1 MRGTMFRR
9 PLFAIFLLQILFI
22 GIWYHIFGGEETPPQ
37 EDIPVE
43 CVGRV
48 EEIRIGASGIV
59 LVLSDVKAKNKE
71 KSREVYA
78 DRCIVYDFSDKHLF
92 SSSKIGNTIHI
103 QGTYFTFETV
113 SNPGGF
119 DEDLYYKSQGI
130 NAKIIADSLEIVND
144 RMDPL
149 RHGLYLL
156 RQRAME
162 QLLAVM
168 EERDA
173 GVLGAMILGEK
184 SYLPADRKEQFQK
197 TGIGHLLAISG
208 LHVSLLGAGLFF
220 FLRSYCL
227 PMRQAVVVTVV
238 FLFLYG
244 QFTGFPVATERAVLM
259 MACGLFA
266 RYTGRCYDAL
276 SAMALSGIITLLQQ
290 PLQLF
295 QCGFILSYTAIA
307 GIVLFSPVM
316 KKLSP
321 YFKKY
326 GVRGKILQAVL
337 SSVSVFLVTMPVML
351 WFFYEISPYAIL
363 ANLVVLPLLSL
374 LVGAGVFGCIL
385 SFFWKAAGGF
395 LLSTVHYILRFY
407 EIVCLA
413 LEELPGRSVVTGRPV
428 LELILLYYV
437 VLVGGIFLYL
447 KWEKIWIAFVA
458 GILLAETL
466 LFFSPSV
473 SFLYIQLDVG
483 QGDCAVIMCGE
494 KTYLIDGGSTSQK
507 EVGKYVISKCLKY
520 YGRSQVDAV
529 FITHS
534 DADHTNGILE
544 LAINQKDWGIKI
556 QKIIMPKIQKT
567 DDGYKRLYRSFQS
580 CNIKI
585 NRMRRGERLSH
596 GGLCI
601 RCVHPTPDYEWESEN
616 DYSLTLDITYR
627 DLRILTTGDLEQ
639 EGERAIGD
647 LRGGYDLLK
656 VGHHGSKTSTSQ
668 DFLAMV
674 SPQYAVISAGKKN
687 RYGHP
692 SPETIEKFR
701 NTGVQIKNTMECGA
715 VLAEWNSGKRIY
727 SFRGNLKR
735 DV

>member
-1 MRGTMFRR
+1 MSKIILRR
-9 PLFAIFLLQILFI
+9 PLFAIFLLQIIFI
-22 GIWYHIFGGEETPPQ
+22 GIWYHIFGGEESPPQ
-37 EDIPVE
+37 ENIPVE

-48 EEIRIGASGIV
+48 GGIRIGTSGKM
-59 LVLSDVKAKNKE
+59 LVLSDVKVKNKDTG
-71 KSREVYA
+71 REILT

-92 SSSKIGNTIHI
+92 SNSKIGNTIHI
-103 QGTYFTFETV
+103 LGAYSTFQAV

-119 DEDLYYKSQGI
+119 DENLYYKSQGI
-130 NAKIIADSLEIVND
+130 SAKIFADSMDIVDD
-144 RMDPL
+144 RIDFVQ
-149 RHGLYLL
+149 HGLFLL
-156 RQRAME
+156 RQRAMK

-184 SYLPADRKEQFQK
+184 TYLPVDRKEQFQR

-208 LHVSLLGAGLFF
+208 LHVSLLGTGLFF

-227 PMRQAVVVTVV
+227 PMRKAVVVTMV

-259 MACGLFA
+259 MVCGLFA

-276 SAMALSGIITLLQQ
+276 SAMALSGIITLFQQ

-316 KKLSP
+316 EKLSP
-321 YFKKY
+321 YFKKN
-326 GVRGKILQAVL
+326 GFQGKMLQAVM
-337 SSVSVFLVTMPVML
+337 SSTSVFVVTMPVML

-374 LVGAGVFGCIL
+374 LVGAGVFGCVL
-385 SFFWKAAGGF
+385 SFFWELAGGF
-395 LLSTVHYILRFY
+395 ILSTVHYILRFY
-407 EIVCLA
+407 EMVCLVI
-413 LEELPGRSVVTGRPV
+413 EKLPGRSVVTGRPAP
-428 LELILLYYV
+428 ECILLYYV
-437 VLVGGIFLYL
+437 VLVGGIFLYV
-447 KWEKIWIAFVA
+447 KWEKKWNIFIAGVLLA
-458 GILLAETL
+458 GIF
-466 LFFSPSV
+466 LFFPPSP

-483 QGDCAVIMCGE
+483 QGDCSVILCGE
-494 KTYLIDGGSTSQK
+494 KTYLIDGGSTSEK

-520 YGRSQVDAV
+520 YGRSRIDAV

-544 LAINQKDWGIKI
+544 LAANQREWNITID
-556 QKIIMPKIQKT
+556 KIIMPEIQKI
-567 DDGYKRLYRSFQS
+567 DAGYKTLYRSFKSYNIEVNKMKKGDVLS
-580 CNIKI
+580 CQKLRI
-585 NRMRRGERLSH
+585 
-596 GGLCI
+596 C
-601 RCVHPTPDYEWESEN
+601 CVHPAPDYEWESEN
-616 DYSLTLDITYR
+616 DYSLTLDISYQ
-627 DLRILTTGDLEQ
+627 DLRILATGDLEQ
-639 EGERAIGD
+639 QGERAAGD

-668 DFLAMV
+668 EFLVMV
-674 SPQYAVISAGKKN
+674 SPRYGVISAGKKN

-692 SPETIEKFR
+692 SPETVKKLKTANVRIR
-701 NTGVQIKNTMECGA
+701 NTMECGA
-715 VLAEWNSGKRIY
+715 VFAEWRSGKRIY
-727 SFRGNLKR
+727 GFREK
-735 DV
+735 

>member
-1 MRGTMFRR
+1 MRRIMFGR
-9 PLFAIFLLQILFI
+9 PLFAVFLLQILFV
-22 GIWYHIFGGEETPPQ
+22 GIWYHIFGGEKTPLL

-48 EEIRIGASGIV
+48 DEIRIGTSGIV
-59 LVLSDVKAKNKE
+59 LVLSDVKAKNKDTG
-71 KSREVYA
+71 REIYT

-92 SSSKIGNTIHI
+92 SNSKIGNTIHI
-103 QGTYFTFETV
+103 QGAYSTFETV

-119 DEDLYYKSQGI
+119 DENLYYKSQGI
-130 NAKIIADSLEIVND
+130 SAKIFADSLEIVND

-149 RHGLYLL
+149 QHGLYLL

-227 PMRQAVVVTVV
+227 PMRQAVVFTVV
-238 FLFLYG
+238 FLFIYG

-295 QCGFILSYTAIA
+295 QSGFILSYTAIA

-316 KKLSP
+316 EKLSP

-326 GVRGKILQAVL
+326 GMRGKILQAVL
-337 SSVSVFLVTMPVML
+337 SSVSVFLVTLPVLL

-374 LVGAGVFGCIL
+374 LVGAGVFGCII

-407 EIVCLA
+407 EIVCMVM
-413 LEELPGRSVVTGRPV
+413 EELPGHSVVTGRPA

-437 VLVGGIFLYL
+437 ILVGGYL
-447 KWEKIWIAFVA
+447 FVCEMGKKMDHCCLRHVA
-458 GILLAETL
+458 GWNPFAFSAQC
-466 LFFSPSV
+466 FFFVYPA
-473 SFLYIQLDVG
+473 G
-483 QGDCAVIMCGE
+483 CG
-494 KTYLIDGGSTSQK
+494 
-507 EVGKYVISKCLKY
+507 
-520 YGRSQVDAV
+520 A
-529 FITHS
+529 
-534 DADHTNGILE
+534 
-544 LAINQKDWGIKI
+544 
-556 QKIIMPKIQKT
+556 
-567 DDGYKRLYRSFQS
+567 
-580 CNIKI
+580 
-585 NRMRRGERLSH
+585 
-596 GGLCI
+596 GGLCCDHVWRENLSDRWREHLSKGSGKI
-601 RCVHPTPDYEWESEN
+601 CNNQMSQVLWKEPGRCCIYYSQRCRPHEWDSGTGVKSRGVECKNWEN
-616 DYSLTLDITYR
+616 N
-627 DLRILTTGDLEQ
+627 
-639 EGERAIGD
+639 
-647 LRGGYDLLK
+647 
-656 VGHHGSKTSTSQ
+656 
-668 DFLAMV
+668 
-674 SPQYAVISAGKKN
+674 YA
-687 RYGHP
+687 
-692 SPETIEKFR
+692 R
-701 NTGVQIKNTMECGA
+701 NTKD
-715 VLAEWNSGKRIY
+715 R
-727 SFRGNLKR
+727 
-735 DV
+735 

>member
-1 MRGTMFRR
+1 MRENLFRR
-9 PLFAIFLLQILFI
+9 PLFAVFLLQILFI
-22 GIWYHIFGGEETPPQ
+22 GIWYHISGGEERPPQ
-37 EDIPVE
+37 EEIPVE

-48 EEIRIGASGIV
+48 SEIRIGTSGIA
-59 LVLSDVKAKNKE
+59 LVLSDVKAKNKDTGRDIY
-71 KSREVYA
+71 S
-78 DRCIVYDFSDKHLF
+78 DQCIVYDFSDKHLF
-92 SSSKIGNTIHI
+92 SNSRIGNTIHI
-103 QGTYFTFETV
+103 QGTYSAFETN

-119 DEDLYYKSQGI
+119 EEDLYYRSQGI
-130 NAKIIADSLEIVND
+130 SAKIFAGSMEIING
-144 RMDPL
+144 RRDPV
-149 RHGLYLL
+149 RHDLFQL

-197 TGIGHLLAISG
+197 AGIGHLLAISG

-220 FLRSYCL
+220 FLRRYCL
-227 PMRQAVVVTVV
+227 PMRKAVVVTVV

-259 MACGLFA
+259 MVCGLFA

-307 GIVLFSPVM
+307 GIALFSPVM
-316 KKLSP
+316 EKLSP
-321 YFKKY
+321 YFKKN
-326 GVRGKILQAVL
+326 GFHGKVLQALL
-337 SSVSVFLVTMPVML
+337 SSVSVFLVTLPVIL
-351 WFFYEISPYAIL
+351 WFFHEISPYAIL

-385 SFFWKAAGGF
+385 SFFWEAAGGF

-407 EIVCLA
+407 EMVCLA
-413 LEELPGRSVVTGRPV
+413 VEELPGHNVVTGRPAT
-428 LELILLYYV
+428 EWILLYYA
-437 VLVGGIFLYL
+437 VLVGGIFLYV
-447 KWEKIWIAFVA
+447 KWEKKWASVVTGALLA
-458 GILLAETL
+458 GILL
-466 LFFSPSV
+466 FFPPRF

-483 QGDCAVIMCGE
+483 QGDCSVILCGE
-494 KTYLIDGGSTSQK
+494 NTYLIDGGSTSQK

-520 YGRSQVDAV
+520 YGRSRIDAV

-544 LAINQKDWGIKI
+544 LAANQKKWGIRIEKV
-556 QKIIMPKIQKT
+556 IMPEIQKT
-567 DDGYKRLYRSFQS
+567 DEGYKRLYHSFQS
-580 CNIKI
+580 CNIRV
-585 NRMRRGERLSH
+585 NRMKRGDVLSCQA
-596 GGLCI
+596 LRI
-601 RCVHPTPDYEWESEN
+601 LCVHPSPDYEWESEN

-627 DLRILTTGDLEQ
+627 DLRILATGDLEQ
-639 EGERAIGD
+639 QGETAVGD

-668 DFLAMV
+668 EFLAMV
-674 SPQYAVISAGKKN
+674 SPRYAVISAGKKN

-692 SPETIEKFR
+692 SPETVKKIK
-701 NTGVQIKNTMECGA
+701 NAGVWIRNTMECGA
-715 VLAEWNSGKRIY
+715 VFAEWSSGKRIY
-727 SFRGNLKR
+727 GFREK
-735 DV
+735 

>member
-1 MRGTMFRR
+1 MSKIILRR
-9 PLFAIFLLQILFI
+9 PLFAVFLLQIIFI
-22 GIWYHIFGGEETPPQ
+22 GIWYHIFGGDESPPQ

-48 EEIRIGASGIV
+48 GGIRIGTSGKM
-59 LVLSDVKAKNKE
+59 LVLSDVKAKNKDTG
-71 KSREVYA
+71 REILT
-78 DRCIVYDFSDKHLF
+78 DQCIVYDFSDKHLF
-92 SSSKIGNTIHI
+92 SNSRIGNTIHI
-103 QGTYFTFETV
+103 RGAYSTFQTV

-119 DEDLYYKSQGI
+119 DENLYYKSQGI
-130 NAKIIADSLEIVND
+130 SAKIFADSMDIIDD
-144 RMDPL
+144 RIDFVQ
-149 RHGLYLL
+149 HGLFLL
-156 RQRAME
+156 RQRAMK

-184 SYLPADRKEQFQK
+184 TYLPADRKEQFQK

-227 PMRQAVVVTVV
+227 PMRKAVVATVV
-238 FLFLYG
+238 FLYLYG
-244 QFTGFPVATERAVLM
+244 KFTGFPVATERAVLM

-276 SAMALSGIITLLQQ
+276 SAMALSGIITLFQQ

-316 KKLSP
+316 EKLSP
-321 YFKKY
+321 YFKKN
-326 GVRGKILQAVL
+326 GLRGKMLQAVM
-337 SSVSVFLVTMPVML
+337 SSTSVFLVTVPVML

-374 LVGAGVFGCIL
+374 LVGAGIFGCII
-385 SFFWKAAGGF
+385 SFFWEAAGGF
-395 LLSTVHYILRFY
+395 LLSTVHYILQFY
-407 EIVCLA
+407 EMVCLA
-413 LEELPGRSVVTGRPV
+413 VEELPGHNVVTGRPAP
-428 LELILLYYV
+428 ECILFYYA
-437 VLVGGIFLYL
+437 VLVGGIFLYI
-447 KWEKIWIAFVA
+447 KWEKKWTTFIAGMLLA
-458 GILLAETL
+458 GIF
-466 LFFSPSV
+466 LFFPPSP

-483 QGDCAVIMCGE
+483 QGDCSVILCGN

-520 YGRSQVDAV
+520 YGRSRIDAV

-544 LAINQKDWGIKI
+544 LAANQQKWNIRID
-556 QKIIMPKIQKT
+556 KIIMPGIQKT
-567 DDGYKRLYRSFQS
+567 DPGYKTLYRSFRLY
-580 CNIKI
+580 NIEV
-585 NRMRRGERLSH
+585 NRMKKGDFLSWQALH
-596 GGLCI
+596 I
-601 RCVHPTPDYEWESEN
+601 RCVHPSLDYEWESEN

-627 DLRILTTGDLEQ
+627 NLRILATGDLEQ
-639 EGERAIGD
+639 QGERAAGD

-668 DFLAMV
+668 EFLAMV
-674 SPQYAVISAGKKN
+674 SPRYAVISAGKKN

-692 SPETIEKFR
+692 SPETIKKLK
-701 NTGVQIKNTMECGA
+701 TAGVRIWNTMECGA
-715 VLAEWNSGKRIY
+715 VFAEWRFGKRIY
-727 SFRGNLKR
+727 GFQEK
-735 DV
+735 

>member
-1 MRGTMFRR
+1 MKKIMFRR
-9 PLFAIFLLQILFI
+9 PLFAVFLLQILFI
-22 GIWYHIFGGEETPPQ
+22 GIWYHIFSGEETPPQ

-48 EEIRIGASGIV
+48 GEIRIGTSGKV
-59 LVLSDVKAKNKE
+59 LVLSDVKVKNKDAGGE
-71 KSREVYA
+71 ILT
-78 DRCIVYDFSDKHLF
+78 DQCIVYDFSDKLLF
-92 SSSKIGNTIHI
+92 SNSKIGNTIRI
-103 QGTYFTFETV
+103 KGTYSTFQTV

-130 NAKIIADSLEIVND
+130 SAKIFADSLEMVNN
-144 RMDPL
+144 RLDPI
-149 RHGLYLL
+149 RHGLFLL

-162 QLLAVM
+162 QLLEVM

-227 PMRQAVVVTVV
+227 PMRQAVVATVV

-295 QCGFILSYTAIA
+295 QCGFILSYAAIA

-316 KKLSP
+316 EKLDP
-321 YFKKY
+321 YFKKN
-326 GVRGKILQAVL
+326 GLWGRILQAVL
-337 SSVSVFLVTMPVML
+337 SSVSVFMITMPVML
-351 WFFYEISPYAIL
+351 WFFYEISLYSIL

-407 EIVCLA
+407 EMVCLVV
-413 LEELPGRSVVTGRPV
+413 EELPGRSIMTGRPAP
-428 LELILLYYV
+428 ELILLYYV
-437 VLVGGIFLYL
+437 VLVGGLFLYL
-447 KWEKIWIAFVA
+447 KREKKWIAAVA
-458 GILLAETL
+458 GMFLAGTFF
-466 LFFSPSV
+466 LFPPDV
-473 SFLYIQLDVG
+473 PFLYMQLDVG
-483 QGDCAVIMCGE
+483 QGDCSVILCGE

-520 YGRSQVDAV
+520 YGRSGVDAV

-544 LAINQKDWGIKI
+544 LAENQKNWGIKI
-556 QKIIMPKIQKT
+556 GKIIMPEIQKT
-567 DDGYKRLYRSFQS
+567 DEGYKRLYRSFRS
-580 CNIKI
+580 YNISV
-585 NRMRRGERLSH
+585 NRMKKGDVLSCQA
-596 GGLCI
+596 LRI
-601 RCVHPTPDYEWESEN
+601 RCVHPTPEYEWESEN

-627 DLRILTTGDLEQ
+627 DLRILATGDLEQ
-639 EGERAIGD
+639 EGETAVGD

-668 DFLAMV
+668 EFLAMV
-674 SPQYAVISAGKKN
+674 SPRYAVISAGKKN

-692 SPETIEKFR
+692 SPETVKKLR
-701 NTGVQIKNTMECGA
+701 NAGVQIRNTMECGA
-715 VLAEWNSGKRIY
+715 VFVEWRSGKRIY
-727 SFRGNLKR
+727 IFQEK
-735 DV
+735 

>member
-1 MRGTMFRR
+1 MSKIILRR
-9 PLFAIFLLQILFI
+9 PLFAVFLLQIIFI
-22 GIWYHIFGGEETPPQ
+22 GIWYHIFGGDESPPQ

-48 EEIRIGASGIV
+48 GGIRIGTSGKM
-59 LVLSDVKAKNKE
+59 LVLSDVKAKNKDTG
-71 KSREVYA
+71 REILT
-78 DRCIVYDFSDKHLF
+78 DQCIVYDFSDKHLF
-92 SSSKIGNTIHI
+92 SNSRIGNTIHI
-103 QGTYFTFETV
+103 RGAYSTFQTV

-119 DEDLYYKSQGI
+119 DENLYYKSQGI
-130 NAKIIADSLEIVND
+130 SAKIFADSMDIIDD
-144 RMDPL
+144 RIDFVQ
-149 RHGLYLL
+149 HGLFLL
-156 RQRAME
+156 RQRAMK

-184 SYLPADRKEQFQK
+184 TYLPADRKEQFQK

-227 PMRQAVVVTVV
+227 PMRKAVVATVV
-238 FLFLYG
+238 FLYLYG
-244 QFTGFPVATERAVLM
+244 KFTGFPVATERAVLM

-276 SAMALSGIITLLQQ
+276 SAMALSGIITLFQQ

-316 KKLSP
+316 EKLSP
-321 YFKKY
+321 YFKKN
-326 GVRGKILQAVL
+326 GLRGKMLQAVM
-337 SSVSVFLVTMPVML
+337 SSTSVFLVTVPVML

-374 LVGAGVFGCIL
+374 LVGAGIFGCII
-385 SFFWKAAGGF
+385 SFFWEAAGGF
-395 LLSTVHYILRFY
+395 LLSTVHYILQFY
-407 EIVCLA
+407 EMVCLA
-413 LEELPGRSVVTGRPV
+413 VEELPGHNVVTGRPAP
-428 LELILLYYV
+428 ECILLYYA
-437 VLVGGIFLYL
+437 VLVGGIFLYV
-447 KWEKIWIAFVA
+447 KWEKKWTTFIAGMLLA
-458 GILLAETL
+458 GIFL
-466 LFFSPSV
+466 LFPPSP

-483 QGDCAVIMCGE
+483 QGDCSVILCGN

-520 YGRSQVDAV
+520 YGRSRIDAV

-544 LAINQKDWGIKI
+544 LAANQQKWNIRID
-556 QKIIMPKIQKT
+556 KIIMPGIQKT
-567 DDGYKRLYRSFQS
+567 DPGYKTLYRSFRLY
-580 CNIKI
+580 NIEV
-585 NRMRRGERLSH
+585 NRMKKGDFLSWQALH
-596 GGLCI
+596 I
-601 RCVHPTPDYEWESEN
+601 RCVHPSLDYEWESEN

-627 DLRILTTGDLEQ
+627 DLRILATGDLEQ
-639 EGERAIGD
+639 QGERAAGD

-668 DFLAMV
+668 EFLAMV
-674 SPQYAVISAGKKN
+674 SPRYAVISAGKKN

-692 SPETIEKFR
+692 SPETVKKLK
-701 NTGVQIKNTMECGA
+701 TACVQIRNTMECGA
-715 VLAEWNSGKRIY
+715 VFAEWSSGKRIY
-727 SFRGNLKR
+727 GFREK
-735 DV
+735 

>member
-1 MRGTMFRR
+1 MFRR
-9 PLFAIFLLQILFI
+9 PLFAVFLLQILFI
-22 GIWYHIFGGEETPPQ
+22 GIWYHISGGEKTPPQ

-43 CVGRV
+43 CEGRV
-48 EEIRIGASGIV
+48 GEIRIGTSGKV
-59 LVLSDVKAKNKE
+59 LVLSDVKAKNKNTG
-71 KSREVYA
+71 REIHT
-78 DRCIVYDFSDKHLF
+78 DQCIVYDFSDKLLF
-92 SSSKIGNTIHI
+92 SNSKIGNTIHI
-103 QGTYFTFETV
+103 QGVYSTFQTV

-130 NAKIIADSLEIVND
+130 SAKIFAESLEIVNN
-144 RMDPL
+144 RLDPI
-149 RHGLYLL
+149 RHGLFLL

-184 SYLPADRKEQFQK
+184 SYLPADRKDQFQK

-244 QFTGFPVATERAVLM
+244 QFTGFPVATEQAVLM

-316 KKLSP
+316 EKLGP
-321 YFKKY
+321 YFKKN
-326 GVRGKILQAVL
+326 GLRGRILQAVL
-337 SSVSVFLVTMPVML
+337 SSVSVFMVTVPVML
-351 WFFYEISPYAIL
+351 WFFYEISPYSIL

-407 EIVCLA
+407 EMVCLA
-413 LEELPGRSVVTGRPV
+413 VEELPGRSVVTGRPAP
-428 LELILLYYV
+428 ELVLLYYV

-447 KWEKIWIAFVA
+447 KCEKKWIATVA
-458 GILLAETL
+458 GMLLAGIFF
-466 LFFSPSV
+466 LFPPDV
-473 SFLYIQLDVG
+473 PFLYMQLDVG
-483 QGDCAVIMCGE
+483 QGDCSVILCGE
-494 KTYLIDGGSTSQK
+494 KTYLIDGGSTTQN

-520 YGRSQVDAV
+520 FGRSQIDAV

-544 LAINQKDWGIKI
+544 LAVNQKNLGIKI
-556 QKIIMPKIQKT
+556 EKIIMPGIQKI
-567 DDGYKRLYRSFQS
+567 DEGYKRLYRSFRS
-580 CNIKI
+580 YNISV
-585 NRMRRGERLSH
+585 NRMKKGDVLSCQE
-596 GGLCI
+596 LRI
-601 RCVHPTPDYEWESEN
+601 RCVHPTPEYEWESEN

-627 DLRILTTGDLEQ
+627 DLRILATGDLEQ
-639 EGERAIGD
+639 EGETAVGD

-668 DFLAMV
+668 EFLAMV
-674 SPQYAVISAGKKN
+674 SPRYAVISAGKKN

-692 SPETIEKFR
+692 SPETVKKLR
-701 NTGVQIKNTMECGA
+701 NAGVRIRNTMECGA
-715 VLAEWNSGKRIY
+715 VFAEWRSGKRIY
-727 SFRGNLKR
+727 VFREK
-735 DV
+735 

>member
-1 MRGTMFRR
+1 MFRR
-9 PLFAIFLLQILFI
+9 PLFAVFLLQMLFI
-22 GIWYHIFGGEETPPQ
+22 GIWYHIFGGEERPPQ

-48 EEIRIGASGIV
+48 GEIRIGTSGKV
-59 LVLSDVKAKNKE
+59 LVLSDVKTKNKDTG
-71 KSREVYA
+71 REIYT
-78 DRCIVYDFSDKHLF
+78 DQCIVYDFSDKYLF
-92 SSSKIGNTIHI
+92 SDSKIGNTIHI
-103 QGTYFTFETV
+103 QGAYSTFQTE

-130 NAKIIADSLEIVND
+130 SAKIFADSLEIVNH

-162 QLLAVM
+162 QLLEVM

-173 GVLGAMILGEK
+173 GVLGTMILGEK

-227 PMRQAVVVTVV
+227 PMRQAVVFTVV

-266 RYTGRCYDAL
+266 RYTGRCYDTL
-276 SAMALSGIITLLQQ
+276 SAMALSGIVTLLQQ

-295 QCGFILSYTAIA
+295 QCGFILSYTSIA

-321 YFKKY
+321 YFKKN
-326 GVRGKILQAVL
+326 GLWGKLLQAVL
-337 SSVSVFLVTMPVML
+337 SSVSVFLVTMPVLL

-374 LVGAGVFGCIL
+374 LVGAGAFGCIL
-385 SFFWKAAGGF
+385 SFFWKAAGSF

-407 EIVCLA
+407 EMVCMVV
-413 LEELPGRSVVTGRPV
+413 EELPGRSVVTGRPA

-458 GILLAETL
+458 GMLLAGTL

-483 QGDCAVIMCGE
+483 QGDCAVIMCGG
-494 KTYLIDGGSTSQK
+494 KTYLIDGGSISQK

-520 YGRSQVDAV
+520 YGRSQVDAA

-544 LAINQKDWGIKI
+544 LAANQEKWNIRI
-556 QKIIMPKIQKT
+556 EKIIMPEIQKT
-567 DDGYKRLYRSFQS
+567 DDGYERLYRSFQS
-580 CNIKI
+580 CNMKI
-585 NRMRRGERLSH
+585 NRMKRGDMLSH
-596 GGLCI
+596 GPLCI

-627 DLRILTTGDLEQ
+627 DLKILTTGDLEQ
-639 EGERAIGD
+639 EGETAVGD
-647 LRGGYDLLK
+647 LQSAFDLLK

-668 DFLAMV
+668 EFLAMV
-674 SPQYAVISAGKKN
+674 SPRYAVLSAGKKN

-692 SPETIEKFR
+692 SPETVKKLT
-701 NTGVQIKNTMECGA
+701 NAGVQIRNTMECGA
-715 VLAEWNSGKRIY
+715 VFAEWRAGKRIY
-727 SFRGNLKR
+727 AFREN
-735 DV
+735 

>member
-1 MRGTMFRR
+1 MSKIILRR
-9 PLFAIFLLQILFI
+9 PLFAVFLLQIIFI
-22 GIWYHIFGGEETPPQ
+22 GIWYHIFGGDESPPQ

-48 EEIRIGASGIV
+48 GGIRIGTSGKM
-59 LVLSDVKAKNKE
+59 LVLSDVKAKNKDTG
-71 KSREVYA
+71 REILT
-78 DRCIVYDFSDKHLF
+78 DQCIVYDFSDKHLF
-92 SSSKIGNTIHI
+92 SNSRIGNTIHI
-103 QGTYFTFETV
+103 RGAYSTFQTV

-119 DEDLYYKSQGI
+119 DENLYYKSQGI
-130 NAKIIADSLEIVND
+130 SAKIFADSMDIIDD
-144 RMDPL
+144 RIDFVQY
-149 RHGLYLL
+149 GLFLL
-156 RQRAME
+156 RQRAMK

-184 SYLPADRKEQFQK
+184 TYLPADRKEQFQK

-227 PMRQAVVVTVV
+227 PMRKAVVATVV
-238 FLFLYG
+238 FLYLYG
-244 QFTGFPVATERAVLM
+244 KFTGFPVATERAVLM

-316 KKLSP
+316 EKFSP
-321 YFKKY
+321 YFKKN
-326 GVRGKILQAVL
+326 GLRGKMLQAVM
-337 SSVSVFLVTMPVML
+337 SSTSVFLVTVPVML

-374 LVGAGVFGCIL
+374 LVGAGIFGCII
-385 SFFWKAAGGF
+385 SFFWEAAGGF
-395 LLSTVHYILRFY
+395 LLSTVHYILQFY
-407 EIVCLA
+407 EMVCLA
-413 LEELPGRSVVTGRPV
+413 VEELPGHNVVTGRPAP
-428 LELILLYYV
+428 ECILFYYA
-437 VLVGGIFLYL
+437 VLVGGIFLYI
-447 KWEKIWIAFVA
+447 KWEKKWTTFIAGMLLA
-458 GILLAETL
+458 GIF
-466 LFFSPSV
+466 LFFPPSP

-483 QGDCAVIMCGE
+483 QGDCSVILCGN

-520 YGRSQVDAV
+520 YGRSRIDAV

-544 LAINQKDWGIKI
+544 LAANQQKWNIRID
-556 QKIIMPKIQKT
+556 KIIMPGIQKT
-567 DDGYKRLYRSFQS
+567 DPGYKTLYRSFRLY
-580 CNIKI
+580 NIEV
-585 NRMRRGERLSH
+585 NRMKKGDFLSWQALH
-596 GGLCI
+596 I
-601 RCVHPTPDYEWESEN
+601 RCVHPSLDYEWESEN

-627 DLRILTTGDLEQ
+627 NLRILATGDLEQ
-639 EGERAIGD
+639 QGERAAGD

-668 DFLAMV
+668 EFLAMV
-674 SPQYAVISAGKKN
+674 SPRYAVISAGKKN

-692 SPETIEKFR
+692 SPETIKKLK
-701 NTGVQIKNTMECGA
+701 TAGVRIWNTMECGA
-715 VLAEWNSGKRIY
+715 VFAEWRFGKRIY
-727 SFRGNLKR
+727 GFQEK
-735 DV
+735 

>member
-1 MRGTMFRR
+1 MRKNLFRR
-9 PLFAIFLLQILFI
+9 PLFAVFLLQILFI
-22 GIWYHIFGGEETPPQ
+22 GIWYHISGGEKLPPQ
-37 EDIPVE
+37 EEIPVE

-48 EEIRIGASGIV
+48 SEIRIGTSGIA
-59 LVLSDVKAKNKE
+59 LVLSDVKVKNKDTGRDIY
-71 KSREVYA
+71 S
-78 DRCIVYDFSDKHLF
+78 DQCIVYDFSNKHLF
-92 SSSKIGNTIHI
+92 SNSRIGNTIQI
-103 QGTYFTFETV
+103 QGTYSAFETN

-119 DEDLYYKSQGI
+119 EEDLYYRSQGI
-130 NAKIIADSLEIVND
+130 SAKIFAGSMEVING
-144 RMDPL
+144 RRDPV
-149 RHGLYLL
+149 RHGLFQL

-197 TGIGHLLAISG
+197 AGIGHLLAISG

-227 PMRQAVVVTVV
+227 SMRKAVVVTVV

-259 MACGLFA
+259 MVCGLFA

-295 QCGFILSYTAIA
+295 QCGFILSYIAIA

-316 KKLSP
+316 EKLSP
-321 YFKKY
+321 YFKKN
-326 GVRGKILQAVL
+326 GFRGKVLQALL
-337 SSVSVFLVTMPVML
+337 SSVSVFLVTMPVIL
-351 WFFYEISPYAIL
+351 WFFHEISPYAIL

-374 LVGAGVFGCIL
+374 LVGAGVFGCVL
-385 SFFWKAAGGF
+385 SFFWEAAGSF
-395 LLSTVHYILRFY
+395 LLSTVHYILQFY
-407 EIVCLA
+407 EMVCLA
-413 LEELPGRSVVTGRPV
+413 VEELPGHNVVTGRPAP
-428 LELILLYYV
+428 EWILLYYA
-437 VLVGGIFLYL
+437 VLVGGIFLYV
-447 KWEKIWIAFVA
+447 KWEKKWTAVVTGALLA
-458 GILLAETL
+458 GILL
-466 LFFSPSV
+466 FFPPSI

-483 QGDCAVIMCGE
+483 QGDCSVILCRE
-494 KTYLIDGGSTSQK
+494 NTYLIDGGSTSQK

-520 YGRSQVDAV
+520 YGRSRIDAV

-544 LAINQKDWGIKI
+544 LAANQKKWGIRIEKV
-556 QKIIMPKIQKT
+556 IMPEIQKT
-567 DDGYKRLYRSFQS
+567 DEGYKRLYHSFQS
-580 CNIKI
+580 CNIQV
-585 NRMRRGERLSH
+585 NRMKRGDVLSCQA
-596 GGLCI
+596 LRI
-601 RCVHPTPDYEWESEN
+601 LCVHPAPDYEWESEN

-627 DLRILTTGDLEQ
+627 DLRILATGDLEQ
-639 EGERAIGD
+639 QGETAVGD

-668 DFLAMV
+668 EFLAMV
-674 SPQYAVISAGKKN
+674 SPRYAVISAGKKN

-692 SPETIEKFR
+692 SPETVKKLK
-701 NTGVQIKNTMECGA
+701 TAGVRIRNTMECGA
-715 VLAEWNSGKRIY
+715 VFAEWSSRKRIY
-727 SFRGNLKR
+727 GFREK
-735 DV
+735 

>member
-1 MRGTMFRR
+1 MRRIMFGR
-9 PLFAIFLLQILFI
+9 PLFAVFLLQILFV
-22 GIWYHIFGGEETPPQ
+22 GIWYHIFGGEKTPLL

-48 EEIRIGASGIV
+48 EEIRIGTSGIV
-59 LVLSDVKAKNKE
+59 LVLSDVKAKNKGTG
-71 KSREVYA
+71 REIYT

-92 SSSKIGNTIHI
+92 SNSKIGNTIHI
-103 QGTYFTFETV
+103 QGAYSTFETV

-119 DEDLYYKSQGI
+119 DENLYYKSQGI
-130 NAKIIADSLEIVND
+130 SAKIFADSLEIVND

-149 RHGLYLL
+149 QHGLYLL

-168 EERDA
+168 EEQDA

-227 PMRQAVVVTVV
+227 PMRQAVVFTVI
-238 FLFLYG
+238 FLFIYG
-244 QFTGFPVATERAVLM
+244 QFTGFQVATERAVLM

-316 KKLSP
+316 EKLSP

-326 GVRGKILQAVL
+326 GMRGKILQAVL
-337 SSVSVFLVTMPVML
+337 SSVSVFLVTLPVLL

-374 LVGAGVFGCIL
+374 LVGAGVFGCII
-385 SFFWKAAGGF
+385 SFFSKAAGGF

-407 EIVCLA
+407 EIVCMVV
-413 LEELPGRSVVTGRPV
+413 EEFPGHSVVTGRPA

-437 VLVGGIFLYL
+437 ILVGGIFLYV
-447 KWEKIWIAFVA
+447 KWERKWIIAIS
-458 GILLAETL
+458 GMLLAGTL
-466 LFFSPSV
+466 LLFQPSV

-483 QGDCAVIMCGE
+483 QGDCAVILCGG

-520 YGRSQVDAV
+520 YGRNQVDAA

-544 LAINQKDWGIKI
+544 LASNQEKWNVRIG
-556 QKIIMPKIQKT
+556 KIIMPEIQKT
-567 DDGYKRLYRSFQS
+567 DDGYERLYRSFQS

-585 NRMRRGERLSH
+585 NRMKRGDMLSY
-596 GGLCI
+596 GALCI

-616 DYSLTLDITYR
+616 DYSLTLDITYQ

-639 EGERAIGD
+639 EGETAVGD
-647 LRGGYDLLK
+647 LQGAFDLLK

-668 DFLAMV
+668 KFLVMV
-674 SPQYAVISAGKKN
+674 SPRYAMISAGKKN

-692 SPETIEKFR
+692 SPETVKKLI
-701 NTGVQIKNTMECGA
+701 NAGVQIRNTMECGA
-715 VLAEWNSGKRIY
+715 VFAEWRTGKRIY
-727 SFRGNLKR
+727 VFREN
-735 DV
+735 

>member
-1 MRGTMFRR
+1 MSKIILRR
-9 PLFAIFLLQILFI
+9 PLFAVFLLQIIFI
-22 GIWYHIFGGEETPPQ
+22 GIWYHIFGGDESPPQ

-48 EEIRIGASGIV
+48 GGIRIGTSGKM
-59 LVLSDVKAKNKE
+59 LVLSDVKAKNKDTG
-71 KSREVYA
+71 REILT
-78 DRCIVYDFSDKHLF
+78 DQCIVYDFSDKHLF
-92 SSSKIGNTIHI
+92 SNSRIGNTIHI
-103 QGTYFTFETV
+103 RGAYSTFQTV

-119 DEDLYYKSQGI
+119 DENLYYKSQGI
-130 NAKIIADSLEIVND
+130 SAKIFADSMDIIDD
-144 RMDPL
+144 RIDFVQ
-149 RHGLYLL
+149 HGLFLL
-156 RQRAME
+156 RQRAMK

-184 SYLPADRKEQFQK
+184 TYLPADRKEQFQK

-227 PMRQAVVVTVV
+227 PMRKAVVATVV
-238 FLFLYG
+238 FLYLYG
-244 QFTGFPVATERAVLM
+244 KFTGFPVATERAVLM

-276 SAMALSGIITLLQQ
+276 SAMALSGIITLFQQ

-316 KKLSP
+316 EKLSP
-321 YFKKY
+321 YFKKN
-326 GVRGKILQAVL
+326 GLRGKMLQAVM
-337 SSVSVFLVTMPVML
+337 SSTSVFLVTVPVML

-374 LVGAGVFGCIL
+374 LVGAGIFGCII
-385 SFFWKAAGGF
+385 SFFWEAAGGF
-395 LLSTVHYILRFY
+395 LLSTVHYILQFY
-407 EIVCLA
+407 EMVCLA
-413 LEELPGRSVVTGRPV
+413 VEELPGHNVVTGRPAP
-428 LELILLYYV
+428 ECILLYYA
-437 VLVGGIFLYL
+437 VLVGGIFLYV
-447 KWEKIWIAFVA
+447 KWEKKWTTFIAGMLLA
-458 GILLAETL
+458 GIFL
-466 LFFSPSV
+466 LFPPSP

-483 QGDCAVIMCGE
+483 QGDCSVILCGN

-520 YGRSQVDAV
+520 YGRSRIDAV

-544 LAINQKDWGIKI
+544 LAANQQKWNIRID
-556 QKIIMPKIQKT
+556 KIIMPGIKKT
-567 DDGYKRLYRSFQS
+567 DPGYKTLYRSFRLY
-580 CNIKI
+580 NIEV
-585 NRMRRGERLSH
+585 NRMKKGDFLSWQALH
-596 GGLCI
+596 I
-601 RCVHPTPDYEWESEN
+601 RCVHPSLDYEWESEN

-627 DLRILTTGDLEQ
+627 DLRILATGDLEQ
-639 EGERAIGD
+639 QGERAAGD

-668 DFLAMV
+668 EFLAMV
-674 SPQYAVISAGKKN
+674 SPRYAVISAGKKN

-692 SPETIEKFR
+692 SPETVKKLK
-701 NTGVQIKNTMECGA
+701 TAGVRIWNTMECGA
-715 VLAEWNSGKRIY
+715 VFAEWRFGKRIY
-727 SFRGNLKR
+727 GFREK
-735 DV
+735 

>member
-1 MRGTMFRR
+1 MSKIILRR
-9 PLFAIFLLQILFI
+9 PLFAVFLLQIIFI
-22 GIWYHIFGGEETPPQ
+22 CIWYHICGGEERSPQ

-43 CVGRV
+43 CLGRV
-48 EEIRIGASGIV
+48 GEIRIGTSGKI
-59 LVLSDVKAKNKE
+59 LVLSDVKAKNKDTG
-71 KSREVYA
+71 REIFT
-78 DRCIVYDFSDKHLF
+78 DQCIVYDFSGRHLF
-92 SSSKIGNTIHI
+92 SNSKIGNTIHI
-103 QGTYFTFETV
+103 QGTYSTFQTV

-130 NAKIIADSLEIVND
+130 SAKIFADSMDIVDD
-144 RMDPL
+144 RLDFVQ
-149 RHGLYLL
+149 HGLFLL
-156 RQRAME
+156 RQRAMK

-173 GVLGAMILGEK
+173 GVLGAMILGER

-227 PMRQAVVVTVV
+227 PMRKAVVVTVV
-238 FLFLYG
+238 FLFSYG

-259 MACGLFA
+259 MVCGLFA

-276 SAMALSGIITLLQQ
+276 SAMALSGIITLFQQ

-316 KKLSP
+316 EKLSP
-321 YFKKY
+321 YFKKN
-326 GVRGKILQAVL
+326 GFWGKMLQAVM
-337 SSVSVFLVTMPVML
+337 SSTSVFLVTMPVML

-374 LVGAGVFGCIL
+374 LVGAGVFGCML
-385 SFFWKAAGGF
+385 SFFWEAAGGF
-395 LLSTVHYILRFY
+395 LLSTVHYILKFY
-407 EIVCLA
+407 EMVCLVI
-413 LEELPGRSVVTGRPV
+413 EKLPGRSVVTGRPAP
-428 LELILLYYV
+428 ECILLYYV
-437 VLVGGIFLYL
+437 VLVGGILLYV
-447 KWEKIWIAFVA
+447 KWEKKWTIFIT
-458 GILLAETL
+458 GILLAGIF
-466 LFFSPSV
+466 LFFPPSP

-483 QGDCAVIMCGE
+483 QGDCSVILCGE
-494 KTYLIDGGSTSQK
+494 KTYLIDGGSTSEK

-520 YGRSQVDAV
+520 YGRSRLDAV

-544 LAINQKDWGIKI
+544 LAANQQKWNIRID
-556 QKIIMPKIQKT
+556 KIIMPEIKKT
-567 DDGYKRLYRSFQS
+567 DEGYKRLYRSFQL

-585 NRMRRGERLSH
+585 NKMKRGDMLSP
-596 GGLCI
+596 GALCI
-601 RCVHPTPDYEWESEN
+601 RCVHPAPEYEWESEN
-616 DYSLTLDITYR
+616 DYSLTLDISYQ
-627 DLRILTTGDLEQ
+627 DLRILATGDLEQ
-639 EGERAIGD
+639 QGERAVGD
-647 LRGGYDLLK
+647 LPGGYDLLK

-668 DFLAMV
+668 EFLVMV
-674 SPQYAVISAGKKN
+674 SPRYAVISAGKKN

-692 SPETIEKFR
+692 SPETVKKLKTANVRIR
-701 NTGVQIKNTMECGA
+701 NTMECGA
-715 VLAEWNSGKRIY
+715 VFAEWRLGKRIY
-727 SFRGNLKR
+727 GFREK
-735 DV
+735 